1 MNTKRVDTLAK
12 ALQDL
17 DVMVTRVEDGEF
29 DLLDLRALR
38 DSATALGAAIEMA
51 IAREER
57 TVTADLEALEKAQQ

>member
-1 MNTKRVDTLAK
+1 MSTRRVDTLAK

-17 DVMVTRVEDGEF
+17 DAMVTRVEDGEF